1 MPPISRSH
9 FPFHVLVN
17 TKILAKL
24 LKQSALSIPAKN
36 SNLSKSNVGKE
47 LLGGQ
52 KIRDLVQE
60 RKTLLMDIKEINS
73 GIQSFKRS
81 FLRL

>member
-24 LKQSALSIPAKN
+24 PKQSALSIPAKN
-36 SNLSKSNVGKE
+36 SNLSKSKVGKKG
-47 LLGGQ
+47 LGGR